1 VYTTSSPIRAELV
14 RGVLDQSDIVAI
26 VVNKKDSSYQAFG
39 ELEIHVK
46 ASDVLRA
53 LKILADEVEFE

>member
-1 VYTTSSPIRAELV
+1 MRAELV

-26 VVNKKDSSYQAFG
+26 IINKKDSSYQAFG
-39 ELEIHVK
+39 ELEIHVR

-53 LKILADEVEFE
+53 LKILADEVDFE